1 MRARFIV
8 RGGARWSIGSGAT
21 IPILNEPWLSN
32 GEFIS
37 SDTPGAHF
45 VHHYTVNSLM
55 NLNDKSW
62 NEQVIR
68 QVFSVD
74 IADKILHTPLI
85 APVEDDRII
94 WKAERH
100 GRYSVRSAYRLCV
113 TDLIDSSYLWRPGYW
128 SGIWNLKV
136 PPKVK
141 NLIWRMCRGYLPT
154 RVRLLDK
161 GVACP
166 TNCASCASTHEDLL
180 HVFFECPFA
189 LQVWH
194 MTGLWGSVQ
203 HALAHTTS
211 VTDAV
216 FSLLEKLST
225 ELAQRLTT
233 VIWSLW
239 KHRNIRV
246 WDNVPETSAVVVD
259 RARNMIADWQLAND
273 PAALAASL
281 PSQHA
286 MATTTGVP
294 TPHLQP
300 RTSWQPPISGRY
312 KCNIDAAF
320 SSQHNRTGIGIC
332 LRDSDGAFVLAQSIT
347 HPCPV
352 SVDVG
357 EALGLHSALQWLSDM
372 HFDNVDFESDSKLT
386 VDAFLATRND
396 LSEFGCII
404 SSCRS
409 LFRNFFSNSR
419 VEFVRRQANAVAH
432 ALARAAT
439 SLASPAVYFDI
450 PNCIETLIINE
461 ML

>member
-1 MRARFIV
+1 LICKKQKQLQNK
-8 RGGARWSIGSGAT
+8 I

-45 VHHYTVNSLM
+45 VHNYTVNSLM

-85 APVEDDRII
+85 APVAEDRIL

-100 GRYSVRSAYRLCV
+100 GRYLVRSAYRLCV
-113 TDLIDSSYLWRPGYW
+113 TELIDSSYLWRPGYW

-141 NLIWRMCRGYLPT
+141 NLIWRMCRDCLPT

-166 TNCASCASTHEDLL
+166 TNYASSASTHEDLL

-203 HALAHTTS
+203 HALAHTAS

-216 FSLLEKLST
+216 FSLLEELST
-225 ELAQRLTT
+225 ELAQRLST

-246 WDNVPETSAVVVD
+246 WDNVTETSVVVVD
-259 RARNMIADWQLAND
+259 RARNMITNWQLANAPD
-273 PAALAASL
+273 VLATSL
-281 PSQHA
+281 QSQHA
-286 MATTTGVP
+286 TAANTKAS
-294 TPHLQP
+294 TPHLHI
-300 RTSWQPPISGRY
+300 RISWQPPISSRY

-320 SSQHNRTGIGIC
+320 SSQHNRTCIGIC
-332 LRDSDGAFVLAQSIT
+332 VRDSEGAFVLAQSIT
-347 HPCPV
+347 HPCTV

-357 EALGLHSALQWLSDM
+357 EALGLHFALQWMSDM
-372 HFDNVDFESDSKLT
+372 QFDNVDFETDSKLT

-404 SSCRS
+404 YSCRS
-409 LFRNFFSNSR
+409 LFRNLFSNSR

-432 ALARAAT
+432 ALAREAT
-439 SLASPAVYFDI
+439 SLASPAVYYDI
-450 PNCIETLIINE
+450 HTCIETIIINE